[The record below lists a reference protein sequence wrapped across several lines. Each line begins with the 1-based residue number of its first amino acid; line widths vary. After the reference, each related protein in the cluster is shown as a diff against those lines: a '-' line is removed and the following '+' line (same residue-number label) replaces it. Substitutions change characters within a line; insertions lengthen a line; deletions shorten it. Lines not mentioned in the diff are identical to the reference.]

1 MGGGQGRLFLV
12 MSTATPQFSGTSRIA
27 VIAVSIIIIS

>member
-12 MSTATPQFSGTSRIA
+12 MSTATSQFSAPCRIA

>member
-1 MGGGQGRLFLV
+1 MGEGRGILLPV
-12 MSTATPQFSGTSRIA
+12 KSVETPQFSGTSRIA

>member
-12 MSTATPQFSGTSRIA
+12 MSTATPQSSGTSRVA

>member
-1 MGGGQGRLFLV
+1 MGEGRGILFLV
-12 MSTATPQFSGTSRIA
+12 MSTATPQFFGTSRIA